1 MNPDHR
7 GNRHAARIQAVYS
20 HYDTTPAEQRKRD
33 PSNPGNL
40 AIRDERQRLLAG
52 VLHATF
58 GPSLASVR
66 VLDVGCGRAEFL
78 GWLEGRGAD
87 PANLHGVD
95 LLEDRITDARRLHPG
110 LDLHAVDARHLP
122 FPDRSMD
129 LIVCSTI
136 FSSIIEADV
145 AGQVA
150 AQIRRVLAP
159 GGAVLWYDVRVPNR
173 GNPNTLAMTRAR
185 VRSLFPD
192 LRDELRSATL
202 LPPLARRLGPLTR
215 TLYRPLAAVPFLR
228 SHYLGLL
235 RDA

>member
-1 MNPDHR
+1 M
-7 GNRHAARIQAVYS
+7 YS
-20 HYDTTPAEQRKRD
+20 HYDTTPTEQRKRD
-33 PSNPGNL
+33 PSNPGNV
-40 AIRDERQRLLAG
+40 AIRDERQRRLAHLLN
-52 VLHATF
+52 ATF

-87 PANLHGVD
+87 PAKLHGVD
-95 LLEDRITDARRLHPG
+95 LLEDRIADARRLHPG
-110 LDLHAVDARHLP
+110 LDLRAVDARQLP
-122 FPDRSMD
+122 FPDGSVD

-136 FSSIIEADV
+136 FSSILEPDV

-150 AQIRRVLAP
+150 AQIRRVLAR
-159 GGAVLWYDVRVPNR
+159 GGAVLWYDVRVPNL

-185 VRSLFPD
+185 IRSLFPG
-192 LRDELRSATL
+192 LRHELRSATL
-202 LPPLARRLGPLTR
+202 LPPLARRLGPLTGI
-215 TLYRPLAAVPFLR
+215 LYRPLAAVPLLR

>member
-7 GNRHAARIQAVYS
+7 GKPHAARIQAVYS

-33 PSNPGNL
+33 PTNRGNAAIGADLRRRL
-40 AIRDERQRLLAG
+40 ACILDA
-52 VLHATF
+52 AF
-58 GPSLASVR
+58 GSGLSSVR
-66 VLDVGCGRAEFL
+66 VLDVGCGRADLL
-78 GWLEGRGAD
+78 GWLEGRGAN

-95 LLEDRITDARRLHPG
+95 LLDDRIADARRLHPG
-110 LDLHAVDARHLP
+110 LDLRAVDARHLP
-122 FPDRSMD
+122 FPDRSLD

-136 FSSIIEADV
+136 LSSIIEPDV

-150 AQIRRVLAP
+150 AQVRRVLAP
-159 GGAVLWYDVRVPNR
+159 GGAILWYDVRVPNP
-173 GNPNTLAMTRAR
+173 GNPNTMAMTRWR
-185 VRSLFPD
+185 IRRLFPG

-202 LPPLARRLGPLTR
+202 LPPIARRLGPLTGIM
-215 TLYRPLAAVPFLR
+215 YPPLAAVPILR